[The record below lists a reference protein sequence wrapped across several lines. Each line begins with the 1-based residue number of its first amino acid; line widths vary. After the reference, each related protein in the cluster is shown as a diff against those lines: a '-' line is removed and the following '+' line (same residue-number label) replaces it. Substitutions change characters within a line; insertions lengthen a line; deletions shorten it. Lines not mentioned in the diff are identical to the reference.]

1 MASRTRHAYSPISNP
16 VTTAYGTA
24 RLMIRSMS
32 CSVCLD
38 SALDRAPVR
47 SCATSLP
54 AVKAGAS
61 AYAYVV
67 RTTVAGVLLA
77 AGEGSRFG
85 RPKALVEL
93 NGQTLAERGVNLLRA
108 GGAHPILVVA
118 GAVPVELDG
127 TDSVYNPAWR
137 TGMGSSLRAAL
148 QALSAATDA
157 GPTDEADTAAGAAT
171 DAGPTD
177 EAATDAGPTD
187 EAGADVGA
195 VVVALAD
202 QPLVGAEAV
211 ARLIAAY
218 RDGATVAVA
227 AYGGQPRNPVLLAR
241 EHWAEV
247 IATAAGDQ
255 GARTFLRSRPDLV
268 TLVECGDTGR
278 PDDIDTP
285 ADLAR
290 MAAATERA

>member
-1 MASRTRHAYSPISNP
+1 
-16 VTTAYGTA
+16 
-24 RLMIRSMS
+24 
-32 CSVCLD
+32 
-38 SALDRAPVR
+38 
-47 SCATSLP
+47 
-54 AVKAGAS
+54 
-61 AYAYVV
+61 V

-93 NGQTLAERGVNLLRA
+93 NGQTLAERGVRLLRT
-108 GGAHPILVVA
+108 GGADPILVVI
-118 GAVPVELDG
+118 GAAEVRLPA
-127 TDSVYNPAWR
+127 TRTVYNPDWR

-148 QALSAATDA
+148 RALDSPPEPGQAADLPA
-157 GPTDEADTAAGAAT
+157 GVA
-171 DAGPTD
+171 
-177 EAATDAGPTD
+177 
-187 EAGADVGA
+187 A

-218 RDGATVAVA
+218 RHGASVAVA
-227 AYGGQPRNPVLLAR
+227 AYDGQPRNPVLIAR
-241 EHWAEV
+241 EHWPEV
-247 IATAAGDQ
+247 IASATGDA
-255 GARTFLRSRPDLV
+255 GARSFLRTHADLV

-290 MAAATERA
+290 IAASDPRR

>member
-1 MASRTRHAYSPISNP
+1 M
-16 VTTAYGTA
+16 
-24 RLMIRSMS
+24 L
-32 CSVCLD
+32 SVRAHTLD
-38 SALDRAPVR
+38 A
-47 SCATSLP
+47 
-54 AVKAGAS
+54 
-61 AYAYVV
+61 V
-67 RTTVAGVLLA
+67 RTAVAGVLLA
-77 AGEGSRFG
+77 AGDGSRFG

-93 NGQTLAERGVNLLRA
+93 DGQTLAERGVSLLRA
-108 GGAHPILVVA
+108 GGADPILVVT
-118 GAVPVELDG
+118 GAAPVELDG
-127 TDSVYNPAWR
+127 THTVFNPEWR

-148 QALSAATDA
+148 QALA
-157 GPTDEADTAAGAAT
+157 GPGAGL
-171 DAGPTD
+171 
-177 EAATDAGPTD
+177 
-187 EAGADVGA
+187 DVGA

-227 AYGGQPRNPVLLAR
+227 AYDGQARNPVLLAR

-247 IATAAGDQ
+247 IVSATGDQ
-255 GARTFLRSRPDLV
+255 GARTFLRARPDLV

-290 MAAATERA
+290 ITNLSGGPVTTPGCPR

>member
-1 MASRTRHAYSPISNP
+1 
-16 VTTAYGTA
+16 
-24 RLMIRSMS
+24 
-32 CSVCLD
+32 
-38 SALDRAPVR
+38 
-47 SCATSLP
+47 
-54 AVKAGAS
+54 
-61 AYAYVV
+61 V

-93 NGQTLAERGVNLLRA
+93 NGQTLAERGVRLLRT
-108 GGAHPILVVA
+108 GGADPILVVI
-118 GAVPVELDG
+118 GAAEVRLPA
-127 TDSVYNPAWR
+127 TRTVYNPDWR

-148 QALSAATDA
+148 RALDSPPEPGQA
-157 GPTDEADTAAGAAT
+157 ADLPASVA
-171 DAGPTD
+171 
-177 EAATDAGPTD
+177 
-187 EAGADVGA
+187 A

-218 RDGATVAVA
+218 RHGASVAVA
-227 AYGGQPRNPVLLAR
+227 AYDGQPRNPVLIAR
-241 EHWAEV
+241 EHWPEV
-247 IATAAGDQ
+247 IASATGDA
-255 GARTFLRSRPDLV
+255 GARSFLRTHADLV

-290 MAAATERA
+290 IAASDPRR